1 MSAFKFSALFIIL
14 FDVLHLYE
22 ILLSLPSVNIIL
34 HFLNDRKWRR
44 KSNIAEVKK
53 SKLKR
58 WRESAF
64 LDGIYRTSARLKLN
78 TWFFSFPF
86 FINCAG
92 SLDTMNQSNSRG
104 AGEGLRDEM
113 GTDSRYTRGHRPSE
127 TPGDCINRL
136 WGNLEGFA
144 VYVIPQTIPMQFLVN
159 GTAF

>member
-78 TWFFSFPF
+78 T
-86 FINCAG
+86 
-92 SLDTMNQSNSRG
+92 
-104 AGEGLRDEM
+104 
-113 GTDSRYTRGHRPSE
+113 
-127 TPGDCINRL
+127 
-136 WGNLEGFA
+136 
-144 VYVIPQTIPMQFLVN
+144 
-159 GTAF
+159 